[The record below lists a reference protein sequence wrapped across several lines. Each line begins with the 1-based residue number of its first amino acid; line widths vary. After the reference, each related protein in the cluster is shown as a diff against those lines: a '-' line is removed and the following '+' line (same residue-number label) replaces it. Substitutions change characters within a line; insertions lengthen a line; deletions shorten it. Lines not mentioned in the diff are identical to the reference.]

1 MGAKE
6 SKILDKDSIIEFSF
20 NIEPII
26 TNDNNDELLIN
37 ELSLDS
43 IEKIKNYYDSKYFNL
58 IFEKILK
65 NNNFK
70 YKIKAVTFD
79 KDVLLFTG
87 YISLKNS
94 NDTTI
99 YEIFLK
105 DIESYIVETINDNKD
120 NLLFKIT
127 DNGCDYNII
136 YDKDY
141 ISDIDFEFKRL
152 TNNYLNLEDNNIS
165 TNNNNVNTNN
175 NKHQKIVKIIK
186 PRRQNEI
193 YEKEKIINKNIKIK
207 KSNK

>member
-20 NIEPII
+20 NIEPLI
-26 TNDNNDELLIN
+26 TNDNNDELMIN
-37 ELSLDS
+37 ELSQDS

-70 YKIKAVTFD
+70 YKIKTVTFN
-79 KDVLLFTG
+79 KDVLLFSG
-87 YISLKNS
+87 YISLKNR
-94 NDTTI
+94 NDTNI
-99 YEIFLK
+99 YDISLK
-105 DIESYIVETINDNKD
+105 DIEVYIVETIHDNKD

-141 ISDIDFEFKRL
+141 ISNIDFEFKRMF
-152 TNNYLNLEDNNIS
+152 NNYLNLEDNDNNIKK
-165 TNNNNVNTNN
+165 T
-175 NKHQKIVKIIK
+175 KIVKIIK

>member
-1 MGAKE
+1 M
-6 SKILDKDSIIEFSF
+6 
-20 NIEPII
+20 I

-37 ELSLDS
+37 ELPQDS
-43 IEKIKNYYDSKYFNL
+43 IEKIKNYYDSKYFNI

-70 YKIKAVTFD
+70 YKIKTVTFN
-79 KDVLLFTG
+79 KDVLLFSG
-87 YISLKNS
+87 CISLKNR
-94 NDTTI
+94 NDTNI
-99 YEIFLK
+99 YDISLK
-105 DIESYIVETINDNKD
+105 DIESYIVETIHDNKD

-127 DNGCDYNII
+127 ENGCDYNII

-141 ISDIDFEFKRL
+141 ISDIDFEFKRI
-152 TNNYLNLEDNNIS
+152 TNNYLNLNLEDNINS
-165 TNNNNVNTNN
+165 NT
-175 NKHQKIVKIIK
+175 KKSKIVKIIK

>member
-20 NIEPII
+20 NIEPLI
-26 TNDNNDELLIN
+26 TNDNNDELSIN
-37 ELSLDS
+37 ELPLDS

-70 YKIKAVTFD
+70 YKIKTVTFN
-79 KDVLLFTG
+79 KDVLLFSG
-87 YISLKNS
+87 YISLKNR
-94 NDTTI
+94 NDTNI
-99 YEIFLK
+99 YDISLR
-105 DIESYIVETINDNKD
+105 DIESYIVETIHDNKD

-141 ISDIDFEFKRL
+141 ISDIDFEFKRIV
-152 TNNYLNLEDNNIS
+152 NNYLNLEDNN
-165 TNNNNVNTNN
+165 NNNNKV
-175 NKHQKIVKIIK
+175 KIVKIIK

>member
-20 NIEPII
+20 NIEPLI
-26 TNDNNDELLIN
+26 TNDTNDELSIN
-37 ELSLDS
+37 ELPLDS
-43 IEKIKNYYDSKYFNL
+43 IEKIKNYYNSKYFNI

-70 YKIKAVTFD
+70 YKIKSVTFN
-79 KDVLLFTG
+79 KDVLLFSV
-87 YISLKNS
+87 YISLKNR
-94 NDTTI
+94 NDTNI
-99 YEIFLK
+99 YDISLK
-105 DIESYIVETINDNKD
+105 DIEAYIVETIHDNKD

-127 DNGCDYNII
+127 ENGCDYNII

-141 ISDIDFEFKRL
+141 ISDIDFEFKRMS
-152 TNNYLNLEDNNIS
+152 NNYLNLEDNNNS
-165 TNNNNVNTNN
+165 NT
-175 NKHQKIVKIIK
+175 KKSKIVKIIK

>member
-1 MGAKE
+1 MGVKE

-20 NIEPII
+20 NIEPLI
-26 TNDNNDELLIN
+26 TNDTNDELSIN
-37 ELSLDS
+37 ELPPDS
-43 IEKIKNYYDSKYFNL
+43 IEKIKNYYDSKYFNI

-70 YKIKAVTFD
+70 YKIKSVTFN
-79 KDVLLFTG
+79 KDVLLFSG
-87 YISLKNS
+87 YISLKNR
-94 NDTTI
+94 NDTNI
-99 YEIFLK
+99 YDISLK
-105 DIESYIVETINDNKD
+105 DIESYIVETIHDNKD

-127 DNGCDYNII
+127 ENGCDYNII

-141 ISDIDFEFKRL
+141 ISDIDFEFKRMS
-152 TNNYLNLEDNNIS
+152 NNYLNLEDNNNINIKKS
-165 TNNNNVNTNN
+165 
-175 NKHQKIVKIIK
+175 KIVKIIK

>member
-20 NIEPII
+20 NIEPLI
-26 TNDNNDELLIN
+26 TNENNDELLIN
-37 ELSLDS
+37 ELPQDS

-70 YKIKAVTFD
+70 YKIKTVTFN
-79 KDVLLFTG
+79 KDVLLFSG
-87 YISLKNS
+87 YISLKNR
-94 NDTTI
+94 NDTNI
-99 YEIFLK
+99 YDISLK
-105 DIESYIVETINDNKD
+105 DIEAYIVETIHDNKD

-141 ISDIDFEFKRL
+141 ISNIDFEFKRMF
-152 TNNYLNLEDNNIS
+152 NNYLNLEDNIKK
-165 TNNNNVNTNN
+165 T
-175 NKHQKIVKIIK
+175 KIVKIIK